1 MTGSKLE
8 CLANQE
14 ILSEPYSESFL
25 VVRNSV
31 LRVSRVWT
39 IEELFRNIWTNQ
51 IASWEKRNFEK

>member
-14 ILSEPYSESFL
+14 ILPERNSESF
-25 VVRNSV
+25 VVDRNSV

>member
-14 ILSEPYSESFL
+14 ILPEPYSESFL